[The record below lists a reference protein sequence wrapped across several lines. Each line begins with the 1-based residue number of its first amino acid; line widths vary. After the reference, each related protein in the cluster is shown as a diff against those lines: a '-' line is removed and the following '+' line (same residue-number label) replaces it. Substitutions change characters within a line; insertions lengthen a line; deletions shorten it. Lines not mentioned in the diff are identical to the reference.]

1 MWSLPVSH
9 LLRWIGDFSLVASN
23 ACVNAPSSS
32 SALTFKPCDSLRNAW
47 KNEGETLRLLALS
60 AMATISTSSARA
72 PPTARLTRSIPAL
85 NATSRAIIGPN
96 ADIRGG
102 NAAPIAASAGG
113 AMTFAA
119 LIFSFTNSF
128 AMNSAA
134 ELTEL
139 VASLI
144 PFLKSSRLTLTGIIS
159 AGIFGSYKKS
169 RQHADRDQGARGD
182 RLAANMS
189 IQQRGCFWRRGPAA
203 NKPHLNHALT
213 ILYSLNALIK
223 SYKTSPWLPPS

>member
-1 MWSLPVSH
+1 
-9 LLRWIGDFSLVASN
+9 
-23 ACVNAPSSS
+23 
-32 SALTFKPCDSLRNAW
+32 
-47 KNEGETLRLLALS
+47 
-60 AMATISTSSARA
+60 MATISTSSARA

-96 ADIRGG
+96 ADMRGG

-139 VASLI
+139 VASLM
-144 PFLKSSRLTLTGIIS
+144 PFLKSSRLTLTGILS

-169 RQHADRDQGARGD
+169 RQHADSDKGAGAD

-189 IQQRGCFWRRGPAA
+189 VQQRGCFWPCRAA
-203 NKPHLNHALT
+203 AHKAKLNDALA
-213 ILYSLNALIK
+213 IV
-223 SYKTSPWLPPS
+223 